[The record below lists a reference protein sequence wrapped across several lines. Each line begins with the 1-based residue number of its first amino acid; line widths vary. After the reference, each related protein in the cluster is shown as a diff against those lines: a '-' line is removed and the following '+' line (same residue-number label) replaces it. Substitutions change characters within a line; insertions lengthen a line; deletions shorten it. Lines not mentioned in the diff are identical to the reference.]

1 MKTFRQH
8 IKESTIDE
16 QTKEYHLKKS
26 EKHALAVRQAK
37 SSGDAKKANVNRVL
51 QKKHWDQAEKMGA
64 VNEAAKPSISKVG
77 NKWVV
82 LDAKGKE
89 VLSTSDKKEA
99 SAKLATFF
107 ITKTPPYK
115 GGYDRYAESV
125 NENDSKN
132 TKNTNVGEFLKK
144 RKERIAK
151 SDGAR
156 MRDPFNK
163 KYFGKRKEVA
173 EGMDTFKVSYQSKS
187 GKTGSVKI
195 AARDADEAKQKAA
208 SKLAGKISAINSV
221 KLDEATN
228 WDSMPV
234 DKLMQTLARFESD
247 PKRAKENLQKIKE
260 MKKSLAK
267 RK

>member
-1 MKTFRQH
+1 MKTFRTY

-16 QTKEYHLKKS
+16 QTKEYHLNKS
-26 EKHALAVRQAK
+26 GEHALAVRQAK
-37 SSGDAKKANVNRVL
+37 SSGNAKKANINRVL

-64 VNEAAKPSISKVG
+64 
-77 NKWVV
+77 
-82 LDAKGKE
+82 
-89 VLSTSDKKEA
+89 
-99 SAKLATFF
+99 
-107 ITKTPPYK
+107 
-115 GGYDRYAESV
+115 V

-173 EGMDTFKVSYQSKS
+173 E
-187 GKTGSVKI
+187 
-195 AARDADEAKQKAA
+195 
-208 SKLAGKISAINSV
+208 
-221 KLDEATN
+221 ATN
-228 WDSMPV
+228 WDSMSV
-234 DKLMQTLARFESD
+234 SELMQTLARFEND

>member
-8 IKESTIDE
+8 VRESTTIDE
-16 QTKEYHLKKS
+16 QTKEYHLNKS
-26 EKHALAVRQAK
+26 GEHALAVRQAK
-37 SSGDAKKANVNRVL
+37 SSGNAKKANVNRVL
-51 QKKHWDQAEKMGA
+51 QKKHWDQAVKMGA

-107 ITKTPPYK
+107 VTKNPPYK

-173 EGMDTFKVSYQSKS
+173 E
-187 GKTGSVKI
+187 
-195 AARDADEAKQKAA
+195 
-208 SKLAGKISAINSV
+208 
-221 KLDEATN
+221 ATN
-228 WDSMPV
+228 WDSMSV
-234 DKLMQTLARFESD
+234 SELMQTLARFEND